1 MRGIRGIGAAAWG
14 ASALT
19 AASIALALW
28 WLWQDRGVPGT
39 EPGATLTDAMWTR
52 EALAAG
58 HLFDPITGSAIHP
71 SLVRVV
77 GALGMLVG
85 GVNVVAPTVA
95 EILVFVPLLALGC
108 YGAGTLVAGPRAGL
122 LATAFGLGT
131 PLVVEQFHVL
141 MLDAPNA
148 ALVAL
153 AVWLVLA
160 SERFRRTGI
169 AALAGVAVG
178 FGLLTKQQFVLF
190 LAGLVVVVLARRGGW
205 RNWRGVGAFAL
216 AALLVAGPWYVAHLG
231 RLGVADA
238 VAGAQVPGTLPPRV
252 SLENLGWYVW
262 GALNGVL
269 LAPLFALAA
278 IGVVTAALETARG
291 RAAPWVPELLGGLL
305 IAWAGLLATPIHVV
319 RYELPLLVYL
329 AVLGTSWIVRAG
341 TRTRMVATAALALAV
356 AASVLGSGVG
366 VGGEVRIPLARHL
379 AANRAILGIVR
390 TRQVVLYT
398 DRIFQLSGPR
408 RGDDLLALFRALHA
422 AGFQTV
428 SWLPSDEEE
437 YEWDSV
443 GLDAM
448 AAMARMGVLP
458 GFDPSNM
465 PRGAA
470 LLLHESVSGTPPCL
484 RMAGGRGLWVRV
496 GSALE
501 PATPDYCPLRR
512 PPPARA

>member
-1 MRGIRGIGAAAWG
+1 MRGTRGTSAAAWG
-14 ASALT
+14 AVALT
-19 AASIALALW
+19 TASIALALW
-28 WLWQDRGVPGT
+28 WLWQDRGIPGT
-39 EPGATLTDAMWTR
+39 EPGATLSDAMWTR
-52 EALAAG
+52 DALAAG
-58 HLFDPITGSAIHP
+58 HLLDPITGSAIHP

-77 GALGMLVG
+77 GALGMLIG

-95 EILVFVPLLALGC
+95 EIVVFVPLLALGC
-108 YGAGTLVAGPRAGL
+108 YGTGALVAGPRGGL
-122 LATAFGLGT
+122 LATAFGLGA

-148 ALVAL
+148 ALAAL

-160 SERFRRTGI
+160 SERFRRTGV

-178 FGLLTKQQFVLF
+178 CGLLTKQQFALF

-205 RNWRGVGAFAL
+205 RNWRGIAAFAA

-231 RLGVADA
+231 RLGVSDA
-238 VAGAQVPGTLPPRV
+238 LAGAQVPGTLPPRL

-278 IGVVTAALETARG
+278 IGLVTAAVETVRG

-305 IAWAGLLATPIHVV
+305 FAWVALMATPIHVV
-319 RYELPLLVYL
+319 RYELPAIVYL

-341 TRTRMVATAALALAV
+341 MRTRAVATAVLALAV
-356 AASVLGSGVG
+356 MASVLGAGFG
-366 VGGEVRIPLARHL
+366 IGGEVRVPLANHL
-379 AANRAILGIVR
+379 AANRAIFGIAR
-390 TRQVVLYT
+390 TRQVVLYSN
-398 DRIFQLSGPR
+398 RVFQLSGPR
-408 RGDDLLALFRALHA
+408 RGDDVLALLHA
-422 AGFQTV
+422 LRRAGIQTV
-428 SWLPSDEEE
+428 SWLPSDKEE
-437 YEWDSV
+437 YEFDNI

-448 AAMARMGVLP
+448 AAMAGLDVLP

-465 PRGAA
+465 PQGAA
-470 LLLHESVSGTPPCL
+470 LLVRRSVSGTPPCA
-484 RMAGGRGLWVRV
+484 RMAGGHGLWVRI

-501 PATPDYCPLRR
+501 PGTPDYCPLRR
-512 PPPARA
+512 PMPARA